1 MHFKNT
7 KVMQHLSVYL
17 PIYLSICLSICL
29 YVYVYITYIGRYPEI
44 LGRCCFKKLGKN
56 NVSRSLLSQ
65 HLIGVP
71 NIPGIHGAM
80 YGGLTMRPLVGYRG
94 KSQKLQLS

>member
-71 NIPGIHGAM
+71 NATPGGVQRKIPKASTIVRHLGPQ
-80 YGGLTMRPLVGYRG
+80 Y
-94 KSQKLQLS
+94 S